1 MASNSWK
8 QYGGIYK
15 TDKLHNVGI
24 GTLVADKVLLRQKN
38 LTEFTVQGTINVS
51 QDAIIQGQL
60 NLSGN
65 ANLTRDLYLKENAY
79 IAKKLYFGTIVPD
92 PASIYSYIY
101 GDSTSST
108 AAFGVNTTT
117 PKTVFDINA
126 TVPNVLTV
134 RTSASTIRNILAE
147 NSTLNGVTTQ
157 ADTGSASIGFF
168 YGNVATSNSPNSSIT
183 NTAGNTITISSRSA
197 IINSSGTSTINSLNG
212 NTTIF
217 SSGSTNMTS
226 KVVASNTGVYNN
238 ILGELVTIYDTSNS
252 LFLYDNYENLTAY
265 TGTALTLVAKDNSS
279 NTLLSI
285 VSPNKGGLSIGGGAY
300 TNDSA
305 RTMGLLGTTSTT
317 GNFVPSQLLISGN
330 NLVKYKTTTGF
341 NTYAPRTENYVVDIN
356 GPTHIGNGE
365 LSTLLHVNFE
375 ILSMKMAKR
384 YPSVGY
390 IVGTPSSFLNSTF
403 TATFAY
409 TRNGGQSWTT
419 SNILTTT
426 TGALYNT
433 ANNYCVYA
441 YNQNYAYIGTRNN
454 FLYYTTNGGLNW
466 TQVIDTDPGK
476 VKIFNTI
483 YILNST
489 NVSRPY
495 RFAIGGFN
503 QFVSKWQL
511 FYYDTGNLELMPFG
525 TTSIPYSVIDVSLSN
540 INDSDGS
547 GNFVYLVGSGIIKVD
562 LSAEIPVQNYYINSG
577 ITYNSIFCYDTSYAV
592 AVGQNAISYTRD
604 SLTWSNSVVTG
615 INGGLFNMRDIYI
628 YDPSNAV
635 AVGDAGVFVYTIN
648 GFQNWQIVPTGI
660 INSSGLA
667 SIINGTNN
675 KLRGIFMPDLN
686 SFVITDVST
695 NFVSGST
702 RGNSKV
708 IYGFFPNLFNRVNNK
723 VLEASGN
730 MQITGDILI
739 DGSGQIMTTNRDFY
753 LLNTIV
759 QNITMGSS
767 TTTINIGGE
776 STSNIIPNTLY
787 VDADVSLNSRL
798 FVKGDVSFNSRLL
811 LTGDAS
817 LNSRVFIAKD
827 VSMGSRL
834 FVSSDVSFISNL
846 NVRGNITSNSTVY
859 STYYDSPTDN
869 IKIGPATTS
878 KSIYIGSQVN
888 NGSAN
893 STSLYIGNDNDIVYL
908 RGEVFTQTTQNL
920 NVYSKI
926 IQLNDGE
933 NGNEASATAGI
944 QIRDNSNDLQGFIKV
959 ASNMTAYNI
968 KATQS
973 SNILRLDNDSM
984 VLNGGVTSGM
994 VILTPSTTSHTGLAI
1009 DSSYVITV
1017 NNNVDGNY
1025 NGSGNFYVATK
1036 SILNGDVSLNSEL
1049 FINGDVSMNSQLFVK
1064 GDASLNTQL
1073 FINGDV
1079 SMNSQLFVKGDVS
1092 LNSTLRVGN
1101 DVSLNAQLFVKGDV
1115 SLNSTLRVGSDTSL
1129 NAELFVKGDVSLNS
1143 TLCVGSDTSLNAE
1156 LFVKGDV
1163 SMNSN
1168 LNLPNGGISIGKPTI
1183 KSGYVLDLSGNIN
1196 HAGVVFQF

>member
-92 PASIYSYIY
+92 PASTYSYIY

-147 NSTLNGVTTQ
+147 NSTSNGVTTQ

-390 IVGTPSSFLNSTF
+390 IVGTPSALESPF

-433 ANNYCVYA
+433 ANNY
-441 YNQNYAYIGTRNN
+441 
-454 FLYYTTNGGLNW
+454 
-466 TQVIDTDPGK
+466 
-476 VKIFNTI
+476 
-483 YILNST
+483 
-489 NVSRPY
+489 
-495 RFAIGGFN
+495 
-503 QFVSKWQL
+503 
-511 FYYDTGNLELMPFG
+511 
-525 TTSIPYSVIDVSLSN
+525 
-540 INDSDGS
+540 
-547 GNFVYLVGSGIIKVD
+547 
-562 LSAEIPVQNYYINSG
+562 
-577 ITYNSIFCYDTSYAV
+577 
-592 AVGQNAISYTRD
+592 
-604 SLTWSNSVVTG
+604 
-615 INGGLFNMRDIYI
+615 
-628 YDPSNAV
+628 
-635 AVGDAGVFVYTIN
+635 
-648 GFQNWQIVPTGI
+648 
-660 INSSGLA
+660 
-667 SIINGTNN
+667 
-675 KLRGIFMPDLN
+675 
-686 SFVITDVST
+686 
-695 NFVSGST
+695 
-702 RGNSKV
+702 
-708 IYGFFPNLFNRVNNK
+708 
-723 VLEASGN
+723 
-730 MQITGDILI
+730 
-739 DGSGQIMTTNRDFY
+739 
-753 LLNTIV
+753 
-759 QNITMGSS
+759 
-767 TTTINIGGE
+767 
-776 STSNIIPNTLY
+776 
-787 VDADVSLNSRL
+787 
-798 FVKGDVSFNSRLL
+798 
-811 LTGDAS
+811 
-817 LNSRVFIAKD
+817 
-827 VSMGSRL
+827 
-834 FVSSDVSFISNL
+834 
-846 NVRGNITSNSTVY
+846 
-859 STYYDSPTDN
+859 
-869 IKIGPATTS
+869 
-878 KSIYIGSQVN
+878 
-888 NGSAN
+888 
-893 STSLYIGNDNDIVYL
+893 
-908 RGEVFTQTTQNL
+908 
-920 NVYSKI
+920 
-926 IQLNDGE
+926 
-933 NGNEASATAGI
+933 
-944 QIRDNSNDLQGFIKV
+944 
-959 ASNMTAYNI
+959 
-968 KATQS
+968 
-973 SNILRLDNDSM
+973 
-984 VLNGGVTSGM
+984 
-994 VILTPSTTSHTGLAI
+994 
-1009 DSSYVITV
+1009 
-1017 NNNVDGNY
+1017 
-1025 NGSGNFYVATK
+1025 
-1036 SILNGDVSLNSEL
+1036 
-1049 FINGDVSMNSQLFVK
+1049 
-1064 GDASLNTQL
+1064 
-1073 FINGDV
+1073 
-1079 SMNSQLFVKGDVS
+1079 
-1092 LNSTLRVGN
+1092 
-1101 DVSLNAQLFVKGDV
+1101 
-1115 SLNSTLRVGSDTSL
+1115 
-1129 NAELFVKGDVSLNS
+1129 
-1143 TLCVGSDTSLNAE
+1143 
-1156 LFVKGDV
+1156 
-1163 SMNSN
+1163 
-1168 LNLPNGGISIGKPTI
+1168 
-1183 KSGYVLDLSGNIN
+1183 
-1196 HAGVVFQF
+1196 